1 MYEMVELSLYGV
13 WFSWAYDITK
23 APSWGVDSEDPAGIQ
38 KLSFGGPAKADNRG
52 KVELGLHHRQVVL

>member
-1 MYEMVELSLYGV
+1 MYEMVELFLYGV
-13 WFSWAYDITK
+13 WFSWAYDFTQV
-23 APSWGVDSEDPAGIQ
+23 PCFVVETENPAGIQ